1 MRESRLQSL
10 RGSCSCFRKA
20 RVERLK
26 EIKGLAAADFTDDN
40 PWFPRG
46 LDIILW
52 NVNSRATLPKQNSGT
67 EHLQRFVI
75 GFLCEL
81 PLQSRIYRIRERSF
95 ARAVQFPVP
104 QSGSA
109 IWRGNV
115 DRARLDRSV
124 R

>member
-1 MRESRLQSL
+1 MLVTVDEAPHFAGLNVPNVHP
-10 RGSCSCFRKA
+10 RG
-20 RVERLK
+20 VGV
-26 EIKGLAAADFTDDN
+26 GLAAADFTDDN

-46 LDIILW
+46 LNIILW
-52 NVNSRATLPKQNSGT
+52 NVNSRATLPKQSSGT
-67 EHLQRFVI
+67 ERLQRFVI

-81 PLQSRIYRIRERSF
+81 PLQSRIYRIRERWF